1 MELSAM
7 LFHTPNRDNEWKRLF
22 FYTNFIT
29 ILSLLLPKLLMPRI
43 VQYRQT
49 VLYILCSFIII
60 VFAYTQPSPR
70 QIKHNETRHFSGML

>member
-1 MELSAM
+1 MEE
-7 LFHTPNRDNEWKRLF
+7 TIF
-22 FYTNFIT
+22 FTHFII

-49 VLYILCSFIII
+49 ILYILCSFIII

-70 QIKHNETRHFSGML
+70 QIKHNETCHFSGMP